1 MPELIEGGKVNVPS
15 HTSLHQTADAM
26 RMPEERKKSLSPLQR
41 KTQKLIGSLKF
52 IERLHPRLTLLLH
65 RLSCVMAY
73 PPPEAYEVARAA
85 LAMAYHERDIGITFG
100 GALTARLDG
109 RVSANVDLWQPA
121 PASLE
126 AHADA
131 TWGDRCVYAL
141 ILTFAGAAVFH
152 QVKKISM
159 LVDSSMESEAIGT
172 SKAAETIA
180 YAREILRAFGTP
192 PEGPTLIG
200 TDNLSNLRVASTSS
214 CPTRSKHFLRRYEV
228 LMQRVRDKQVVL
240 KHVPDV
246 NMPADFLTKWI
257 PIAKLDQSII
267 YATGAHN

>member
-1 MPELIEGGKVNVPS
+1 
-15 HTSLHQTADAM
+15 
-26 RMPEERKKSLSPLQR
+26 MPEERKKSLSPLQR

-85 LAMAYHERDIGITFG
+85 LAMVYHERDTGITFG

-121 PASLE
+121 PATLE

-131 TWGDRCVYAL
+131 TWGDRCVYAI

-152 QVKKISM
+152 QVKKIS
-159 LVDSSMESEAIGT
+159 
-172 SKAAETIA
+172 
-180 YAREILRAFGTP
+180 
-192 PEGPTLIG
+192 
-200 TDNLSNLRVASTSS
+200 
-214 CPTRSKHFLRRYEV
+214 
-228 LMQRVRDKQVVL
+228 
-240 KHVPDV
+240 
-246 NMPADFLTKWI
+246 
-257 PIAKLDQSII
+257 
-267 YATGAHN
+267 AHNLHRFCFRIAILSLITSILIAI

>member
-1 MPELIEGGKVNVPS
+1 MV
-15 HTSLHQTADAM
+15 
-26 RMPEERKKSLSPLQR
+26 
-41 KTQKLIGSLKF
+41 
-52 IERLHPRLTLLLH
+52 
-65 RLSCVMAY
+65 
-73 PPPEAYEVARAA
+73 
-85 LAMAYHERDIGITFG
+85 YHERDAGITFG

-192 PEGPTLIG
+192 P
-200 TDNLSNLRVASTSS
+200 R
-214 CPTRSKHFLRRYEV
+214 RSHSH
-228 LMQRVRDKQVVL
+228 RDRQ
-240 KHVPDV
+240 P
-246 NMPADFLTKWI
+246 F
-257 PIAKLDQSII
+257 
-267 YATGAHN
+267 